1 MKQVENYMGTTQAPV
16 QIEWRTIIT
25 MLTAEMVVGAISF
38 FSPDFRERK
47 NQPHQYQEFASQ
59 MTTSLLIHKHRG
71 RQKKGSFLCIVTSIW
86 LFHSRYV
93 I

>member
-25 MLTAEMVVGAISF
+25 MLTAEMVVVAISF

-47 NQPHQYQEFASQ
+47 NQPHQYQKFASQ

-71 RQKKGSFLCIVTSIW
+71 
-86 LFHSRYV
+86 
-93 I
+93 